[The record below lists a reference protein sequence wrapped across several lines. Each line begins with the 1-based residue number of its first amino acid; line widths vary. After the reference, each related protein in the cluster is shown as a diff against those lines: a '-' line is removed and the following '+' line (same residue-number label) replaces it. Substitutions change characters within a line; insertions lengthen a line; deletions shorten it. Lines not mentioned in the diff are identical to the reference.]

1 MTVKTVPGFATRALV
16 EAVTAEA
23 GAGDEP
29 GRRVQVSFS
38 SEVRYKRHDWK
49 TGEPFWEVLGHNP
62 SEPDLARLNSGAAP
76 LLKDHMPTLDS
87 AIGVVERA
95 WVEDGRGHA
104 VVRFSESAAADD
116 VLARVR
122 AGDVTC
128 VSVGYEITRAIRAGE
143 WEGIPVVR
151 VVGWCPR
158 EISFVAIPADP
169 SVGYGRSQETAA
181 SVVIRTEPDPDSQSR
196 EDENMTTPTTV
207 PAAVTDAAA
216 ADAQRAAIAA
226 ATTDALSA
234 ERNRVR
240 EIDAIAGQFSVDPAQ
255 VRKAV
260 DTGLTVDAFRAQVM
274 DGLASANAESA
285 RLRGG
290 TLGMSDKEVRSY
302 SIMNVVRY
310 LANPSD
316 ATRKAV
322 GLEIEASH
330 AMADKL
336 GRAAG
341 GIFLPTDV
349 LMDSNYLRAQSAG
362 TANLGG
368 NLIEKELHTGSFI
381 DLLRNRMALADAGV
395 TIMQGLHGNVDI
407 PKQTG
412 AATMSWVAEAG
423 APALTDPTWG
433 LVSMTPK
440 TAAAATAITRRM
452 LIQSSPDI
460 EAFVRNDLLQV
471 MAVGLDYTGLAAP
484 AAANTPTSLRTAI
497 LGAKATFTGAY
508 PTRDEIVDLET
519 AVAAANADLGSLAY
533 IYSATTSGALK
544 KAKVDVGSGVFV
556 EEDGEVNGYRRIRS
570 NQVAD
575 KEVYFGNWRDLI
587 IGMWSG
593 IDLRVDTATLA
604 TSDGKVLRA
613 FADVDVAVRNLQ
625 SFKLGTGI

>member
-1 MTVKTVPGFATRALV
+1 MTVSTVPGFATRALV
-16 EAVTAEA
+16 DAVPVDAIPADGEA
-23 GAGDEP
+23 

-38 SEVRYKRHDWK
+38 SEVRYKRNDWA
-49 TGEPFWEVLGHNP
+49 TGEAFWEVLGHNP
-62 SEPDLARLNSGAAP
+62 GEADLARLNSGAAP

-95 WVEDGRGHA
+95 WVEDARGHA
-104 VVRFSESAAADD
+104 VVRFSESAAAAD

-128 VSVGYEITRAIRAGE
+128 VSVGYEVTHAIRAGE
-143 WEGIPVVR
+143 WDGIPIVR

-169 SVGYGRSQETAA
+169 SVGYGRQAETAA
-181 SVVIRTEPDPDSQSR
+181 SVVIRTEPDPQSR
-196 EDENMTTPTTV
+196 EDDPMTTPNNPAPV
-207 PAAVTDAAA
+207 PASAIDPE
-216 ADAQRAAIAA
+216 AQRAAIAA
-226 ATTDALSA
+226 ATAGALTA
-234 ERNRVR
+234 ERARVR
-240 EIDAIAGQFSVDPAQ
+240 EIDAIASQFSVAPEA
-255 VRKAV
+255 VRQAV
-260 DTGLTVDAFRAQVM
+260 DGGLTVDGFRAQVM
-274 DGLASANAESA
+274 DGLASGNAESA
-285 RLRGG
+285 RLRGAAV
-290 TLGMSDKEVRSY
+290 GMSEREVKAY
-302 SIMNVVRY
+302 SILNVVRY

-349 LMDSNYLRAQSAG
+349 LMDTGYLRAQSVG
-362 TANLGG
+362 SANLGG
-368 NLIEKELHTGSFI
+368 NLVAKDLLTGSFI
-381 DLLRNRMALADAGV
+381 DLLRNRMALSDAGV

-412 AATMSWVAEAG
+412 AASMAWVAEGG
-423 APALTDPTWG
+423 APSLSDPTWG

-440 TAAAATAITRRM
+440 TASAATAITRRM
-452 LIQSSPDI
+452 LVQSSPDI
-460 EAFVRNDLLQV
+460 EAFIRNDLLQV
-471 MAVGLDYTGLAAP
+471 MALGLDAA
-484 AAANTPTSLRTAI
+484 ALTAATAANTPTSLRAAI
-497 LGAKATFTGAY
+497 VAGKTTFAGAY
-508 PTRDEIVDLET
+508 PTRDEMVDLET
-519 AVAAANADLGSLAY
+519 AVATANADLGALAY
-533 IYSATTSGALK
+533 IYAATTSGALK
-544 KAKVDVGSGVFV
+544 KAKVDAGSGVFV
-556 EEDGEVNGYRRIRS
+556 ESDGEVNGYRRVRS

-575 KEVYFGNWRDLI
+575 KEVFFGNWSDLI

-613 FADVDVAVRNLQ
+613 FADVDVAVRNAA
-625 SFKLGTGI
+625 SFKMGVGV